1 MDPGILQVRSRE
13 YSRPMLYEGK
23 VAIVTG
29 GASGFGLGVAE
40 RLAAEG
46 ASVVVA
52 DVDAEGGREVAR
64 ATEGIFVE
72 CDVSRPEA
80 SDELVEIL
88 GPEAVDEETANAIIM
103 AARAHWFED
112 EDTVGEDANAET
124 SQ

>member
-1 MDPGILQVRSRE
+1 MGRTGPDRE
-13 YSRPMLYEGK
+13 YSRRMLYEGK

-64 ATEGIFVE
+64 ATEGLADWTHGGSQRVRG
-72 CDVSRPEA
+72 VSDPVDIYRTSPPSGPA
-80 SDELVEIL
+80 S
-88 GPEAVDEETANAIIM
+88 ETA
-103 AARAHWFED
+103 
-112 EDTVGEDANAET
+112 
-124 SQ
+124 